1 MDLFVVC
8 APGLEA
14 VAAAEVAAL
23 GLAGRSVPG
32 GVELQGDLR
41 TAARLNLWLRT
52 ASRVVARLG
61 SFTAKTFP
69 ELVHKAKELP
79 WEIALRP
86 RAPAALRVTC
96 RKSKL
101 YHSDAV
107 AERLRVAIEA
117 RLGAAAPEAAE
128 DDEGAQLFLARF
140 DNDVCTVSADTS
152 GALLHQ
158 RGYRL
163 APGPA
168 PLRET
173 LAAAL
178 LLSAG
183 WDGSVPLCDPMCGA
197 GTIAIEGA
205 LIAAGRAPG
214 AGRTF
219 AFQRWAKAPP
229 LPDLPPARA
238 MTCSIEASDLD
249 AAAIAAARANARRA
263 GVEISFEQ
271 RALKDLPPREGP
283 GLLATNPPY
292 GVRVEPSS
300 APPRGT
306 AAHGI
311 AGASAHES
319 RGDASRGS
327 RGAGDLDALYRELG
341 ATLRARRPAWQL
353 AAVVPQERLG
363 RAIGPGLR
371 RLLKTQNGGLPIEL
385 LLAAQP

>member
-23 GLAGRSVPG
+23 GLAGRAVPG

-41 TAARLNLWLRT
+41 TVARLNLWLRT

-79 WEIALRP
+79 WEVALLP

-107 AERLRVAIEA
+107 AQRLRVALEA
-117 RLGAAAPEAAE
+117 RLGAPSPEAAE
-128 DDEGAQLFLARF
+128 DDPSAQLFLARF

-183 WDGSVPLCDPMCGA
+183 WDGSVPLCDPLCGA

-214 AGRTF
+214 AGRAF

-238 MTCSIEASDLD
+238 VTCSIEASDLD
-249 AAAIAAARANARRA
+249 AAAMAAARANAKRA

-271 RALKDLPPREGP
+271 RALKDLPPREGR
-283 GLLATNPPY
+283 GLVATNPPY
-292 GVRVEPSS
+292 GVRVEP
-300 APPRGT
+300 
-306 AAHGI
+306 
-311 AGASAHES
+311 GARVE
-319 RGDASRGS
+319 ASGS
-327 RGAGDLDALYRELG
+327 RGEASGSRDLDALYRELG
-341 ATLRARRPAWQL
+341 ATLRARRPDWQL

-363 RAIGPGLR
+363 RAIGSPLR

-385 LLAAQP
+385 LLAEPH

>member
-8 APGLEA
+8 APGLET

-23 GLAGRSVPG
+23 GLAGRAVPG

-41 TAARLNLWLRT
+41 TAALLNLWLRT

-79 WEIALRP
+79 WEMALRP
-86 RAPAALRVTC
+86 GEPVALRVTC

-107 AERLRVAIEA
+107 AERLRLALNA
-117 RLGAAAPEAAE
+117 RMGAPAPEAVE
-128 DDEGAQLFLARF
+128 DDESAQLFLARF

-183 WDGSVPLCDPMCGA
+183 WTGAQPLCDPLCGA

-214 AGRTF
+214 AGRSF

-229 LPDLPPARA
+229 LPELPKARA
-238 MTCSIEASDLD
+238 VTCSIEASDFD
-249 AAAIAAARANARRA
+249 AGAIAAARANALRA
-263 GVEISFEQ
+263 GVAVAFEQ

-283 GLLATNPPY
+283 GLVATNPPY
-292 GVRVEPSS
+292 GVRVE
-300 APPRGT
+300 A
-306 AAHGI
+306 
-311 AGASAHES
+311 ASAT
-319 RGDASRGS
+319 RAG
-327 RGAGDLDALYRELG
+327 GDLEALYRQLG
-341 ATLRARRPAWQL
+341 ETFRARRPGWQL

-371 RLLKTQNGGLPIEL
+371 RLLKTQNGGLPIEFS
-385 LLAAQP
+385 LAAPTG

>member
-1 MDLFVVC
+1 MVDLFVVC
-8 APGLEA
+8 APGLEPVTA
-14 VAAAEVAAL
+14 GEVAAL
-23 GLAGRSVPG
+23 GLSGRAVPG
-32 GVELQGDLR
+32 GVELQGDLA

-61 SFTAKTFP
+61 SFTARTFP

-79 WEIALRP
+79 WESALSP

-107 AERLRVAIEA
+107 AERLRLAIEA
-117 RLGAAAPEAAE
+117 RLGAPAPEAAE
-128 DDEGAQLFLARF
+128 DDDGAQLFLARF
-140 DNDVCTVSADTS
+140 ENDVCTVSADTS

-163 APGPA
+163 SPGPA

-183 WDGSVPLCDPMCGA
+183 WTGATPLCDPLCGA
-197 GTIAIEGA
+197 GTLAIEGA

-214 AGRTF
+214 AGRSF
-219 AFQRWAKAPP
+219 ALQRWPRAPR
-229 LPDLPPARA
+229 LAEPPPPPRPVAVV
-238 MTCSIEASDLD
+238 IEASDLD
-249 AAAIAAARANARRA
+249 PVALTAARANAARA
-263 GVEISFEQ
+263 GVQIAFEQ
-271 RALKDLPPREGP
+271 RALADLPPREGP

-292 GVRVEPSS
+292 GVRV
-300 APPRGT
+300 
-306 AAHGI
+306 
-311 AGASAHES
+311 
-319 RGDASRGS
+319 
-327 RGAGDLDALYRELG
+327 GAGPDGELDALYRQLG
-341 ATLRARRPAWQL
+341 ATLRARRPGWQL
-353 AAVVPQERLG
+353 AAVTPHERLT
-363 RAIGPGLR
+363 RALGLPTR

-385 LLAAQP
+385 VLGAAR

>member
-8 APGLEA
+8 APGLEP
-14 VAAAEVAAL
+14 VTAAEVAAL
-23 GLAGRSVPG
+23 SLDGRAVPG
-32 GVELQGDLR
+32 GVELQGDLQ

-79 WEIALRP
+79 WEMALRP

-107 AERLRVAIEA
+107 AERLRTAIET
-117 RLGAAAPEAAE
+117 RLGAPAPVAGE
-128 DDEGAQLFLARF
+128 DDDGAQLFLARF
-140 DNDVCTVSADTS
+140 DHDVCTVSADTS

-163 APGPA
+163 APGLA

-178 LLSAG
+178 LLSSG
-183 WDGSVPLCDPMCGA
+183 WTGETPLCDPLCGA

-214 AGRTF
+214 AGRSF

-229 LPDLPPARA
+229 LPALPPSRA
-238 MTCSIEASDLD
+238 AGLSIEASDLD
-249 AAAIAAARANARRA
+249 AGAITAARANAQRA
-263 GVEISFEQ
+263 GVQIHFEQ
-271 RALKDLPPREGP
+271 RALADLPPRAGS
-283 GLLATNPPY
+283 GLVATNPPY
-292 GVRVEPSS
+292 GVRIGP
-300 APPRGT
+300 ATNPLG
-306 AAHGI
+306 
-311 AGASAHES
+311 
-319 RGDASRGS
+319 
-327 RGAGDLDALYRELG
+327 GDLDALYRELG
-341 ATLRARRPAWQL
+341 QVLRARRPGWQL
-353 AAVVPQERLG
+353 AAVVPHERLG
-363 RAIGPGLR
+363 RAIGLGMQ
-371 RLLKTQNGGLPIEL
+371 RLLKTQNGGLPVEL
-385 LLAAQP
+385 MRGGG